1 MFTASASVSK
11 VACSLEITMR
21 YSSSNSRINSTAE
34 SESRPIEASVDSGVI
49 SLDLAPNSVT
59 RS

>member
-49 SLDLAPNSVT
+49 SLGLAPNSVT